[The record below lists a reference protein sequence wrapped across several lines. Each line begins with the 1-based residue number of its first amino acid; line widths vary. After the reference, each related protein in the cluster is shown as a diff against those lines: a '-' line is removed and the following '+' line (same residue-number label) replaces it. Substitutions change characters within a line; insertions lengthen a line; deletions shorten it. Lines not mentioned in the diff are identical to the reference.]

1 MTGKKNK
8 PGDRGS
14 TEEETNAAKRS
25 NKELIGQEEVGGNM
39 ADNDE
44 VCDAEPTLYDIR
56 NMLEDLQK
64 SVSSILKVKCISP
77 QLKKKENAILREDL
91 TQFKSSLQSKER
103 EVSALKTSF
112 GKVSKANAL
121 LKTELEKTKLKLREQ
136 EDETEKLYIALDEL
150 EQYTRKNSLEIQGIP
165 DQCYSTTEEVVLKL
179 AGVLNVNVNPT
190 DIEIS
195 HKLKRR
201 GNNSS
206 PIIVKFL
213 SHKVKTNFYKERVKL
228 RNAKVTDLFPGYSNA
243 VSSNVPSIFLNE
255 NLTVY
260 RRELV
265 SRASEMKKDRLLTSF
280 WTMDGKI
287 FVKTSPSGNPVRIF
301 SDYDLDNL

>member
-8 PGDRGS
+8 RGDRGS
-14 TEEETNAAKRS
+14 TEEETDAAKRS

-64 SVSSILKVKCISP
+64 SVSSILK
-77 QLKKKENAILREDL
+77 ENAILREDL
-91 TQFKSSLQSKER
+91 TQLKSSLQSKER

-112 GKVSKANAL
+112 GKVSKANEL

-136 EDETEKLYIALDEL
+136 EDETEKLYTALDEL

-165 DQCYSTTEEVVLKL
+165 DQCYSTTEEIVLKL
-179 AGVLNVNVNPT
+179 AGVLNVNVIPAN
-190 DIEIS
+190 IEMS

-213 SHKVKTNFYKERVKL
+213 SHKVKTNLYKERVKL
-228 RNAKVTDLFPGYSNA
+228 RNVKVTDLFSGYSNA
-243 VSSNVPSIFLNE
+243 VSSNVP
-255 NLTVY
+255 
-260 RRELV
+260 
-265 SRASEMKKDRLLTSF
+265 
-280 WTMDGKI
+280 
-287 FVKTSPSGNPVRIF
+287 RIF
-301 SDYDLDNL
+301 